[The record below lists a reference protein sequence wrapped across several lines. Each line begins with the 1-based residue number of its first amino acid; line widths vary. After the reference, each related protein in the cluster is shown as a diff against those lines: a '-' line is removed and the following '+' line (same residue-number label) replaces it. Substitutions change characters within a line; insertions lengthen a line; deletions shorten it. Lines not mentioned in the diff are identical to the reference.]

1 MESMMRRV
9 TPRFAA
15 FLIADILLLIICL
28 IHLPSVFYRPNV
40 PFDVIKSDGYVVV
53 AALTDTSSSGI
64 LHPGDILLKWNSLDI
79 PLPEALEFLADL
91 DSIGSTVSIKFERP
105 HERPG
110 LAGAGGEQSTV
121 VTLIPYYPSPRFLII
136 YLIAGIIIW
145 CTGVFILWNA
155 PPDLNATVL
164 HWTMIAFGVTILIT
178 LGPVADNWMSY
189 VTRFLFFVSYTGIVA
204 LFFFFTFLFPRP
216 RHRNRVLAAL
226 LTFLPALIL
235 VGGMSV
241 FHLPDIRSRSL
252 EYFLPFQAFFDAFH
266 VSLFV
271 YLGGAVF
278 NIIHSLRK
286 AELREEKKQ
295 LQWLVWGLCLGSAPF
310 LFLQIL
316 PQLLFSQYLIAEE
329 YATVFFLVIPFSWS
343 MSFLKYRFLDIEVLI
358 NRSIVYS
365 LLTFFIIIVFGLVF
379 FLVTTAFGK
388 QVAFGEYLIVAGI
401 ALVMAFLFVPVR
413 NRLQDIIDET
423 LFTARVHFH
432 SAVKSISEELHRSP
446 TADVLFR
453 TLAERLAAFVP
464 SRSVA
469 LYAFEDDAL
478 IRKAFQGES
487 MSDWIQA
494 PAEVQS
500 VLKRSPVLVAGG
512 SLKTG
517 EGRGERWLEQTGYS
531 FCRAMTDEQGE
542 LRGAIFMSPR
552 AKTDRFREEERD
564 LISTLG
570 AQASEVL
577 QRLRAQERMILEQ
590 EEKKQL
596 KELSDLKS
604 YFVSSVSHELRMPLT
619 SIRMFA
625 ETLRLGRVTQA
636 RRRNEY
642 LAIIEGESARLD
654 RLIQN
659 VLNFARIERG
669 TKEYQFGAADVR
681 RVAANA
687 VASLRYEYK
696 AVGAKLVT
704 AIPKKMP
711 VIQADADALEEVF
724 INLLSNALKYST
736 TRKRVSLTVRVK
748 PRFVHFEVADA
759 GTGIP
764 PEELPNIFEKF
775 YRVRDRRSQQVGG
788 TGLGLPVV
796 KHIVDA
802 HGGTITV
809 RSTPGKG
816 STFTVKIPIRREDH
830 TSG

>member
-15 FLIADILLLIICL
+15 FLTADILLLIICL

-136 YLIAGIIIW
+136 SLIAGIIIW

-413 NRLQDIIDET
+413 NRLQDIIDEFRWELSVLYPFAQVKDLVIQYIEIEKNHVLPINTAMIIALQRKYLQTINNFCMQNNLT
-423 LFTARVHFH
+423 LKFVDNIHFASERALAVSDPQALAGLVMSVYITNKH
-432 SAVKSISEELHRSP
+432 LSIIFSMNGKPVSFKIIPLNDASEIPGHIIRAITPGENYNMSRNSLSASFIAGDNLSIS
-446 TADVLFR
+446 
-453 TLAERLAAFVP
+453 
-464 SRSVA
+464 
-469 LYAFEDDAL
+469 
-478 IRKAFQGES
+478 I
-487 MSDWIQA
+487 
-494 PAEVQS
+494 VQ
-500 VLKRSPVLVAGG
+500 
-512 SLKTG
+512 
-517 EGRGERWLEQTGYS
+517 
-531 FCRAMTDEQGE
+531 
-542 LRGAIFMSPR
+542 
-552 AKTDRFREEERD
+552 
-564 LISTLG
+564 
-570 AQASEVL
+570 
-577 QRLRAQERMILEQ
+577 
-590 EEKKQL
+590 
-596 KELSDLKS
+596 
-604 YFVSSVSHELRMPLT
+604 
-619 SIRMFA
+619 
-625 ETLRLGRVTQA
+625 TLRD
-636 RRRNEY
+636 
-642 LAIIEGESARLD
+642 SLD
-654 RLIQN
+654 IDFIQFN
-659 VLNFARIERG
+659 PFDKIKPEPKLFDNKNYSEHFNS
-669 TKEYQFGAADVR
+669 FSPAAGIAF
-681 RVAANA
+681 RVA
-687 VASLRYEYK
+687 
-696 AVGAKLVT
+696 
-704 AIPKKMP
+704 
-711 VIQADADALEEVF
+711 
-724 INLLSNALKYST
+724 
-736 TRKRVSLTVRVK
+736 
-748 PRFVHFEVADA
+748 
-759 GTGIP
+759 
-764 PEELPNIFEKF
+764 
-775 YRVRDRRSQQVGG
+775 
-788 TGLGLPVV
+788 
-796 KHIVDA
+796 
-802 HGGTITV
+802 
-809 RSTPGKG
+809 
-816 STFTVKIPIRREDH
+816 
-830 TSG
+830 